1 MSIHLHPY
9 IFFTGDC
16 REAMEFYRGIFGGK
30 LEMQA
35 FSEVPGE
42 VPGKEE
48 HPDWIMHA
56 SLTGGDAELMGSD
69 TAKASSRAAKI
80 ELSLS
85 GTDEPKLRQAFDA
98 LGLGGT
104 VKFPLAKQF
113 WGDTFG
119 MLTDKYGVDW
129 MVNIAGK

>member
-56 SLTGGDAELMGSD
+56 SLTGGDADCGHESRPPAAEQGVANRQRRVLPGRDDHDDRDGEERGELDAHAGE
-69 TAKASSRAAKI
+69 SREA
-80 ELSLS
+80 
-85 GTDEPKLRQAFDA
+85 
-98 LGLGGT
+98 
-104 VKFPLAKQF
+104 
-113 WGDTFG
+113 
-119 MLTDKYGVDW
+119 
-129 MVNIAGK
+129 